1 MKHPVAVRNLQVTG
15 LDKHQLKDSQPL
27 KYTHLDVAGSSG
39 KLPEPTTAASVI
51 GLVMNTVNRK

>member
-1 MKHPVAVRNLQVTG
+1 MRNLQVTG

>member
-1 MKHPVAVRNLQVTG
+1 MQVTG
-15 LDKHQLKDSQPL
+15 LDKHQLRDGQPL

-51 GLVMNTVNRK
+51 GLVMNVVNRK